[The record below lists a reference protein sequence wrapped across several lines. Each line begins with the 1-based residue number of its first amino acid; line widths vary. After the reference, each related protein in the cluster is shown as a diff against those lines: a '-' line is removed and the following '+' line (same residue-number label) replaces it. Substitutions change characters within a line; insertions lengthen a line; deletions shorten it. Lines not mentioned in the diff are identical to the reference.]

1 MAQSL
6 AAFAAGIRPI
16 DVKYK
21 IHYFTMKYTKCKAGQ
36 GTGCSPAT
44 WKHYERVHRIIGNDR
59 INNVDAVVVDSI
71 TAMPPTSPISPS
83 CSSLPVDSSPT
94 FSASSF
100 PALSEVSTPA
110 TKIKNQ
116 KISELNE
123 TIKTA
128 MAENNKLTADL
139 IEIEKKKVA
148 AIEILSQSVVSFLER
163 NQLKIAGALIV
174 SSYVSRCISQ
184 GGVGVAAEFFALES
198 ITPK

>member
-6 AAFAAGIRPI
+6 AAFAAGVRPI

-21 IHYFTMKYTKCKAGQ
+21 IHNFTMKYRKCKAGQ

-83 CSSLPVDSSPT
+83 PT
-94 FSASSF
+94 FSAPSS

-110 TKIKNQ
+110 TKTKNQ

-128 MAENNKLTADL
+128 MAKNNKLTAEL

-163 NQLKIAGALIV
+163 N
-174 SSYVSRCISQ
+174 
-184 GGVGVAAEFFALES
+184 
-198 ITPK
+198 

>member
-1 MAQSL
+1 MVQSL

-21 IHYFTMKYTKCKAGQ
+21 IRNFTMKYRKCKAGQ

-94 FSASSF
+94 FSASSS

-110 TKIKNQ
+110 TKTKNQ

-128 MAENNKLTADL
+128 MAENNKLTAEL

-163 NQLKIAGALIV
+163 N
-174 SSYVSRCISQ
+174 
-184 GGVGVAAEFFALES
+184 
-198 ITPK
+198 